1 MDEKKT
7 VVALLDREDV
17 EALLTNYL
25 LEVKRLTEQ
34 MNVEESWQTSI
45 GKEVMRLLKKC
56 ADLTEK
62 LEELEKEKPSL
73 MFEKHPAT

>member
-1 MDEKKT
+1 MADKKT
-7 VVALLDREDV
+7 VIAMLDREDV

-25 LEVKRLTEQ
+25 LEVKSMTER
-34 MNVEESWQTSI
+34 MPVEESWQTET

-62 LEELEKEKPSL
+62 LEEL
-73 MFEKHPAT
+73 ATQPGPLSNTVK

>member
-1 MDEKKT
+1 MAEKKT
-7 VVALLDREDV
+7 VIAMLDREDV

-25 LEVKRLTEQ
+25 LEVKRITER
-34 MNVEESWQTSI
+34 MPVDECWQTEN

-62 LEELEKEKPSL
+62 LEELTTE
-73 MFEKHPAT
+73 